1 MGRRVEEA
9 GVPNLREEELKSPE
23 PIAILCADLH
33 LSLKQ
38 PACRADDWLAVQK
51 EYLGQMK
58 TLACTATERWLGNR
72 NVTGRPLPVLCAG
85 DIFDKWN
92 VPPEL
97 IRFALE
103 HLPDGMICVPG
114 QHDLP
119 NHSFAEI
126 HRSAYG
132 VLREAG
138 KINCAATHR
147 RREVPARSHLQL
159 GSGELVVYGFGWNE
173 EIVPPPIKNPGYVV
187 TALVHQ
193 YIWDMSHSYPGAPAE
208 AHLSKFAKALRPYD
222 VAVFGDNHKGFL
234 RKLKTG
240 TTVLN
245 CGGFIR
251 RKSDELDYQP
261 KVGILHADGS
271 IKLHKLDISRD
282 QFRTPEEMASAVE
295 TDISGFVEELSKLGE
310 HGLDFRESVRRAA
323 DSMDLPGLVREK
335 VLKCLAEDKAAT

>member
-1 MGRRVEEA
+1 M
-9 GVPNLREEELKSPE
+9 KSPE

-85 DIFDKWN
+85 DIFDRWN

-138 KINCAATHR
+138 KIRCAASHR
-147 RREVPARSHLQL
+147 RREVPSRSYVQVA
-159 GSGELVVYGFGWNE
+159 EWNVYGFAWGE
-173 EIVPPPIKNPGYVV
+173 EVTPPVS
-187 TALVHQ
+187 ALIHPALALCHQ
-193 YIWDMSHSYPGAPAE
+193 YVWNMSASYPGAPAE
-208 AHLSKFAKALRPYD
+208 AHVSKLMRPLKPYR

-234 RKLKTG
+234 LRLKTG
-240 TTVLN
+240 TTLLN

-271 IKLHKLDISRD
+271 IKLHKLDTSQD

-323 DSMDLPGLVREK
+323 DSMDLPGPVREK